1 MERPMSAR
9 CAEVRDLAAGF
20 VLGAL
25 EPDEDRLVRE
35 HLASCREAHPE
46 FAELGGVIPYLN
58 ETVEL
63 VEPPAALRGRI
74 LSAAAADLAGRGAP
88 GRTSRGTADLGP
100 SARPSDGRA
109 PREASMVTAF
119 PTASER
125 DARRERRRSPLR
137 WVPAIA
143 AVLAIAAL
151 AGWNVLLQSELRGV
165 RDRQQGIAA
174 ELDVARQYQQGV
186 EAVLDL
192 AGTPGS
198 QTAFLTA
205 EGGTGPT
212 GMVAVSPEGEVA
224 IVMRDL
230 APTKG
235 TEVYEAWVIP
245 NGGTA
250 IAIGGFT
257 PGPNGTATF
266 RVEGTSATPGV
277 TVALTHEPA
286 PNQTVAQGPIVS
298 SGVVGGRG

>member
-1 MERPMSAR
+1 MERSMSG

-35 HLASCREAHPE
+35 HLALCREAHPE
-46 FAELGGVIPYLN
+46 FAELGGVVPYLHD
-58 ETVEL
+58 TLEL
-63 VEPPAALRGRI
+63 VEPPPALKGRI
-74 LSAAAADLAGRGAP
+74 LAAAAADLAARGGAA
-88 GRTSRGTADLGP
+88 GATVRTADVAPLAKPSTQRGRSGP
-100 SARPSDGRA
+100 ST
-109 PREASMVTAF
+109 MTAF
-119 PTASER
+119 PSASER

-137 WVPAIA
+137 WAPAIA
-143 AVLAIAAL
+143 AVVAIAAL
-151 AGWNVLLQSELRGV
+151 AGWNVLLQTELRGA
-165 RDRQQGIAA
+165 RDTQQGIAG
-174 ELDVARQYQQGV
+174 ELEVARQYQQGV

-212 GMVAVSPEGEVA
+212 GMVAVSPDGEVA
-224 IVMRDL
+224 IVMRNL

-245 NGGTA
+245 NGGTP

-257 PGPNGTATF
+257 PGPSGTATF
-266 RVEGTSATPGV
+266 RVEGTPATPGV

-286 PNQTVAQGPIVS
+286 PNATVAQGPIVS
-298 SGVVGGRG
+298 SGVVGSRG